1 MLSKPSNRTHGV
13 TSGHLKRTT
22 PLSVLRGPSW
32 EDRRNEDQL
41 APVAV
46 RVNMALI
53 ILINYIKMENRD
65 GSGTSMQLG
74 VLWYKAFL
82 LPRKITLLQ
91 KTGTEFW

>member
-1 MLSKPSNRTHGV
+1 MLSKPPNRTHGV
-13 TSGHLKRTT
+13 TTGHLKKTT
-22 PLSVLRGPSW
+22 SLFVLQDPPW

-65 GSGTSMQLG
+65 GPGTS
-74 VLWYKAFL
+74 
-82 LPRKITLLQ
+82 
-91 KTGTEFW
+91 

>member
-1 MLSKPSNRTHGV
+1 MCVASLTF
-13 TSGHLKRTT
+13 LF
-22 PLSVLRGPSW
+22 VLRDPPW

-65 GSGTSMQLG
+65 GPGTS
-74 VLWYKAFL
+74 
-82 LPRKITLLQ
+82 
-91 KTGTEFW
+91 

>member
-1 MLSKPSNRTHGV
+1 MLSKPPNRTHGV
-13 TSGHLKRTT
+13 TTGHLKKTIS
-22 PLSVLRGPSW
+22 LFVLRDPPW

-65 GSGTSMQLG
+65 GPGTS
-74 VLWYKAFL
+74 
-82 LPRKITLLQ
+82 
-91 KTGTEFW
+91 